1 MTMEDGAML
10 VALGEIMVV
19 LLALIGVGVAGCVL
33 YLVRIRDQ
41 MDEILKEFSER
52 HQITQLRDMIGGT
65 PREPVDLFK
74 LFKHIQKSR
83 EVEWDKPPQD
93 VEVVVGQNDIMGSM
107 KALCEKY
114 YLDAFTI
121 ATDDGLVVA
130 SSMDDAAA
138 DAAKYSHAFTAGTLP
153 DDPQVMLFGVRHK
166 GSPLVGI
173 IRTDRNIP
181 EKWVESMENDAVSI
195 LKRWL

>member
-1 MTMEDGAML
+1 
-10 VALGEIMVV
+10 
-19 LLALIGVGVAGCVL
+19 
-33 YLVRIRDQ
+33 
-41 MDEILKEFSER
+41 
-52 HQITQLRDMIGGT
+52 MIGGT

-74 LFKHIQKSR
+74 LFKHIQRSR
-83 EVEWDKPPQD
+83 EVEWDKPPQNI
-93 VEVVVGQNDIMGSM
+93 EVVSGRSDIMESM

-130 SSMDDAAA
+130 STMEDAAA
-138 DAAKYSHAFTAGTLP
+138 DAAKYSHAFTTGTLP

-181 EKWVESMENDAVSI
+181 ERWVESMENDAVSV